1 MDKLLKDGAKQLGI
15 NLTDLQI
22 EQLLEYKNLLL
33 EWNKKLNLTAIT
45 KEEEIITKH
54 FLDSLSVGYAINLD
68 QYKNLID
75 VGTGAGFPGL
85 VLKIVYAHLNITLVD
100 SLNKRILFLD
110 TIIEKL
116 GLKNI
121 ITIHGRAEDLAQKSE
136 YREKFDICCP
146 RAVSNL
152 STLSEYC
159 LPFVHNNG
167 YFIALKGQKLDDEL
181 KTATNAIKILGGE
194 VENIVDIPIPFT
206 DIVHKIAVIKKIKTT
221 NKKYP
226 RKAGEPSKAPL

>member
-75 VGTGAGFPGL
+75 VGTGAASHP
-85 VLKIVYAHLNITLVD
+85 ACPPP
-100 SLNKRILFLD
+100 
-110 TIIEKL
+110 
-116 GLKNI
+116 
-121 ITIHGRAEDLAQKSE
+121 ITIA
-136 YREKFDICCP
+136 
-146 RAVSNL
+146 
-152 STLSEYC
+152 STLS
-159 LPFVHNNG
+159 
-167 YFIALKGQKLDDEL
+167 
-181 KTATNAIKILGGE
+181 AI
-194 VENIVDIPIPFT
+194 
-206 DIVHKIAVIKKIKTT
+206 
-221 NKKYP
+221 
-226 RKAGEPSKAPL
+226 